1 MAAARPP
8 DNPDVELSVFVT
20 EDDLHALEHL
30 AEELRLPLQRVL
42 RDSITNNLLIYR
54 LLSDGCSILY
64 RTLDGVTGEIV
75 F

>member
-1 MAAARPP
+1 MAAAVPE
-8 DNPDVELSVFVT
+8 PDVELSLSVT
-20 EDDLHALEHL
+20 RDELQALERL
-30 AEELRLPLQRVL
+30 ATELRLPLERVL
-42 RDSITNNLLIYR
+42 RDAITNNLLIYR

>member
-1 MAAARPP
+1 MAAVPP
-8 DNPDVELSVFVT
+8 PEPDVELSLFVT
-20 EDDLHALEHL
+20 EDERQALERL

-42 RDSITNNLLIYR
+42 RDAVTNNLLIYR